1 MEEATEIEKNFETLF
16 KQHYQQ
22 LCSYAFTFL
31 KDAESSEDVV
41 QELFSKIWEKQ
52 KLEIGATQLKYYL
65 FTAVRNNC
73 ITRLQKN
80 KKNYFE
86 ELKDEDATDE
96 MKIFL
101 EKNEEAAQPKE
112 LIAKAMELLPPKCR
126 EVFLLSRLSGH
137 TYMQIAESLG
147 ISVKTVENQMG
158 KAIRLMKA
166 FAKENNIYAAM
177 LSFIFFEKNLSQA
190 IGVFI
195 NNTFLN

>member
-41 QELFSKIWEKQ
+41 QELFIKIWEKQ

-158 KAIRLMKA
+158 KALKILRQELHGYLH
-166 FAKENNIYAAM
+166 ILLLIWLLY
-177 LSFIFFEKNLSQA
+177 
-190 IGVFI
+190 
-195 NNTFLN
+195 